1 MKNRYD
7 PLIGYVIWITRE
19 PGSSPER
26 RYLLRAHGM
35 IMPKTEQ
42 KFKVTLRNVK
52 LYLDELKEIDPTITE
67 VCIDKL
73 SRVGIQQWDSGDGQA
88 EGSD

>member
-1 MKNRYD
+1 MANRYD
-7 PLIGYVIWITRE
+7 PLIGYVIWITRSAN
-19 PGSSPER
+19 PTPER

-35 IMPKTEQ
+35 IMPKSGN

-52 LYLDELKEIDPTITE
+52 LYLKELKEVDPAVIE

-73 SRVGIQQWDSGDGQA
+73 ARVGIQTWG
-88 EGSD
+88 